1 MSKEIHEYI
10 EKKLNEL
17 IGVLPESII
26 EELRVKLKEIPD
38 LSKDE
43 VDKIIK
49 LTVREYRNA
58 LVEPGEAVGTVAAQ
72 SIGEP
77 STQMTLRTFHY
88 AGVREFNVTLGLPR
102 LIEIVDA
109 RKTPSTPMM
118 TVYLDEEHKYDE
130 QKAKEV
136 ARRIEVTKVENVV
149 SSIETDLFENII
161 RITLDPVM
169 LKDKGLTPE
178 QVLKVI
184 EKIKLGAEE
193 ITLNYE
199 DNKPVIIVK
208 FAGEPEAAKL
218 SKAREKIMSAK
229 IKGVKGIK
237 RVIVQRRDHEGK
249 TEYVLI
255 TDGSNLAGVLG
266 VKGVDPTKTTT
277 NSISEIESV
286 LGIEA
291 AREAIIREI
300 KGVLD
305 EQGLDVDIRHIMLVA
320 DIMTWTGRVRQVGR
334 HGVTGEKES
343 VLARAAFEVT
353 VRHLYDAAARGELDE
368 LKGVTEN
375 VIVGQVVPVGT
386 GMVTLQ
392 MKPSIIR
399 KVGSETK

>member
-178 QVLKVI
+178 QVLKII

-392 MKPSIIR
+392 MKPSITR
-399 KVGSETK
+399 KAGSN